1 MKIIEKEIKGKYV
14 SIEYDEEKYDVE
26 IIYSQMY
33 AVLKSKTENG
43 EKINHIFDL
52 TQEHIIKQIGNQN
65 AFYTII
71 DNGRSGDTFTFY
83 SDWEHE
89 LYERQKVENVIH
101 ITSIKDGVFMLY
113 LDDNTAVIYNTI
125 THRMSNTWPV
135 SNIDINPKV
144 MDYIDPRYHS
154 TVLIRETVEKG
165 IAKDTI
171 TYGLDIDKMD
181 LATKIWSVEQQ
192 RYVKKY
198 NKRETAKCIKKI
210 TRFVY
215 EDTVEEK
222 RGEATMM
229 FEIDKYLELLNEQGI
244 YNVYPNQDKDIMV
257 YDDEKGH
264 IPNVEHLKH
273 LKRRY
278 YVGKQKKS
286 NIN

>member
-43 EKINHIFDL
+43 ERINHIFDL
-52 TQEHIIKQIGNQN
+52 TKEHIIKQIGNQN

-89 LYERQKVENVIH
+89 LYERQVVENVIY

-215 EDTVEEK
+215 KDTVEEK